1 VPCERALAQAL
12 CQARRSGAGEAGAGD
27 LAAALREVRE
37 LLDEGLP
44 VKGIE
49 AAIEA
54 VRRRAERPGG
64 EGGTEAT

>member
-1 VPCERALAQAL
+1 
-12 CQARRSGAGEAGAGD
+12 
-27 LAAALREVRE
+27 LREVRE

-49 AAIEA
+49 AAIES
-54 VRRRAERPGG
+54 VRRRAGRQGG